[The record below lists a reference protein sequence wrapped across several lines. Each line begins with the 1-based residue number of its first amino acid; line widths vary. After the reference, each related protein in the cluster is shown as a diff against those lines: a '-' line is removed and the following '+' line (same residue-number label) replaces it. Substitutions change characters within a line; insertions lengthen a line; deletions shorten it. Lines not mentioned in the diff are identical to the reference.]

1 MRAGPRRAGHSQI
14 SLVLAGLA
22 LASLAVSSLGLV
34 VLDLAVRLVGR
45 IRQTALIVNDDDV
58 PVISGGG
65 HAISGGNVALP
76 VTAHLVRS
84 AHPLVHLAE
93 AGRTDD
99 ESEYASSSN

>member
-58 PVISGGG
+58 
-65 HAISGGNVALP
+65 ALP
-76 VTAHLVRS
+76 VTAHLLVRS